1 MPTLPP
7 YHVSAYNT
15 AKASENKIHDDATA
29 KRFGFRGGLVGG
41 VHVYAYMT
49 HLPVQRWGRTWLE
62 RGTGDCRFT
71 KPVYEGDI
79 AEITAE
85 EDAEGLTVNVTS
97 QSVLCA
103 TGRAALSPAAPA
115 VSLADFQA
123 DVPPVNN
130 ARPPADERSLPVGR
144 WLGMSPLP
152 IDAAYHAKE
161 LQDARETD
169 PLYAREG
176 IVHSGT
182 ILRCCNW
189 VLSQNVVLPAWMHVG
204 STVQNLGIARIGDTL
219 GARARVTQNYEHK
232 GHKFV
237 EVDALVLA
245 NNDRPVARV
254 THTAIYRPRQL
265 AEAA

>member
-1 MPTLPP
+1 MSTLPP
-7 YHVSAYNT
+7 YHVSAHNT
-15 AKASENKIHDDATA
+15 ARASENKIHDDATA

-62 RGTGDCRFT
+62 RGTGDCRFD

-79 AEITAE
+79 AEIAAE
-85 EDAEGLTVNVTS
+85 EDAGGLALKVTS
-97 QSVLCA
+97 QSILCA
-103 TGRAALSPAAPA
+103 TGRAALSPAAPEVA
-115 VSLADFQA
+115 LADFQA
-123 DVPPVNN
+123 AVPPAHD

-144 WLGMSPLP
+144 WLGMNPLRV
-152 IDAAYHAKE
+152 DEAYHSQD

-169 PLYAREG
+169 PLYARER

-189 VLSQNVVLPAWMHVG
+189 VLSQNVMLPAWMHVG
-204 STVQNLGIARIGDTL
+204 STVQNLGLARIGDTL

-245 NNDRPVARV
+245 NDDRPLARV

-265 AEAA
+265 ADAA